1 MLERLQ
7 AATFEP
13 LVGDAVRVC
22 PGDGE
27 PLSMEIAR
35 VQGLGGESGDR
46 RQPFSLL
53 FRGPAEPVL
62 PQAIYRIEHPR
73 LGELDLFLVP
83 IGPEPDGDARILYE
97 AIFN

>member
-1 MLERLQ
+1 MLEHLH

-13 LVGDAVRVC
+13 LVGGTIRVH
-22 PGDGE
+22 PSDGE
-27 PLSMEIAR
+27 PVSMEVAQ

-62 PQAIYRIEHPR
+62 PQAIYRIEHER
-73 LGELDLFLVP
+73 LDALDLFLVP
-83 IGPEPDGDARILYE
+83 LGPEPDGDGRILYE
-97 AIFN
+97 AVFN